1 MGLVFRSH
9 KERRLR
15 IIDILFLMATVYSLA
30 NQRIFNVDQ
39 TIRYLSMA
47 GVWFFVKESDS
58 PRFERGLLKVV
69 VLAAVVH
76 AIVAVLQSFG
86 ILSNYN
92 YFFKTTGLF
101 VNPGPFGCYLS
112 FALADFPALF
122 QYGSLANH
130 IKLLSIL
137 TFYCCCMVLCCQTHV
152 CISCSHIN
160 GYGMSCEFR
169 SRIKINIITWLLL
182 LFPDCCA
189 VHAQAVI
196 GQCAFGYMKITVRLW
211 AKPVGY
217 GRWFP
222 EDICQAGR
230 LSFMPMMI

>member
-1 MGLVFRSH
+1 
-9 KERRLR
+9 
-15 IIDILFLMATVYSLA
+15 MATVYSLA
-30 NQRIFNVDQ
+30 NQRVFNVDL

-112 FALADFPALF
+112 FALAAIFPLP
-122 QYGSLANH
+122 YLIMDPLANR
-130 IKLLSIL
+130 IRYCPFLP
-137 TFYCCCMVLCCQTHV
+137 FYCCCMVLYCQTHV
-152 CISCSHIN
+152 LHILQ
-160 GYGMSCEFR
+160 S
-169 SRIKINIITWLLL
+169 
-182 LFPDCCA
+182 
-189 VHAQAVI
+189 
-196 GQCAFGYMKITVRLW
+196 
-211 AKPVGY
+211 
-217 GRWFP
+217 
-222 EDICQAGR
+222 
-230 LSFMPMMI
+230 